1 MTTEVNLTRQAC
13 AVCAQEF
20 AMGDLMHYGIR
31 GTIHMRCVSP
41 RTSSC
46 PRCEKST
53 SWSDFG
59 YWVHDDTGIVFCG
72 PRRHTAP
79 ATVIDERFASDV
91 PDRREDFNPADYLP
105 RWQR

>member
-1 MTTEVNLTRQAC
+1 MTAEASTTRQAC

-20 AMGDLMHYGIR
+20 AMGDLLHYGMQ
-31 GTIHMRCVSP
+31 GTIHMSCVSP
-41 RTSSC
+41 RVKDC
-46 PRCEKST
+46 PRCTKAT

-72 PRRHTAP
+72 PRRDSAP
-79 ATVIDERFASDV
+79 ATAPSKLFPSDV